1 MTDFSIQG
9 IMNMIAQ
16 VAFGGD
22 LNLAG
27 LAVMVVCFFICV
39 MILASVRA
47 PVTYAVV
54 PMIPIAILFTA
65 MGVLNTSMGFL
76 IIIVT
81 ALITAVA
88 VRNIVT
94 NERG

>member
-1 MTDFSIQG
+1 
-9 IMNMIAQ
+9 MIAQ

-27 LAVMVVCFFICV
+27 LAIMVVCFFICV
-39 MILASVRA
+39 MIMAAVRA
-47 PVTYAVV
+47 PVTYAIV
-54 PMIPIAILFTA
+54 PMIPIAIIFTA
-65 MGVLNTSMGFL
+65 MGILNSSMGFL

-81 ALITAVA
+81 ALVTALA
-88 VRNIVT
+88 LRNIVT